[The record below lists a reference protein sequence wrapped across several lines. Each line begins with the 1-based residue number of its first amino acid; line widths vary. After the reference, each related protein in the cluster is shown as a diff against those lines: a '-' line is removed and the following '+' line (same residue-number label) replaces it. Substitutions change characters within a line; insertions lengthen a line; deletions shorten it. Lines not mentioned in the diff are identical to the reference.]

1 MVSFFV
7 MESLYDS
14 TLGSLTLRLAQES
27 RLRPLWA
34 VLRAGDAASVEGVW
48 GASVALFAA
57 ATAAALRDE
66 WNISPASR
74 ASSKSSVRKHITQNP
89 VMPSVVLVTADRVTA
104 SRLYCDL
111 PLFMNAPATTQTDSP
126 HSKSTELPS
135 HSTTPS
141 GSSNRV
147 AWFPAWD
154 HLPDWTDSLDETV
167 VGRATDHSGKTDEKT
182 DEHSTT
188 FSTLSKSKKTK
199 KLSDL
204 PPTVRDTDPISG
216 QRLRL
221 LEIFERASVVPSAAA
236 TASATTAAT
245 TVNDTS
251 SVPAVVVASVQ
262 SLLQPIPAKGELS
275 SISKRITVGDS
286 FDIPAFLEQLAS
298 YGFLT
303 QPAVELPY
311 EVAVRGGLIDLFTP
325 NLRLPVRMEFF
336 GDEIESLRFFDPAT
350 QRSTV
355 PISSVD
361 FLFSSMTPHRGRLS
375 DFLPTGSVF
384 LLVEPSD
391 IQRQGLAYREQT
403 SSAAAIDDVHTLFR
417 EIAKHPS
424 LTISELA
431 AGSTETHLQ
440 LRVESVDRFCIHTP
454 NAWDDLDI
462 RSSTDVNS
470 VEKTTQNDSLDIA
483 QNAAKRGETP
493 PSEKVSSEN
502 VSLEKVSS
510 EEVTPSVFAPTTP
523 FNTSIYSRSIE
534 TIRNELSSM
543 ARETVDGE
551 PQELWLVA
559 PTSAEIHRISEI
571 FAFPDTSKKTLKD
584 GKKPSRL
591 KVQPTIHYLCGTL
604 SNGFRLP
611 SLHTI
616 VLSSTEMFG
625 RTDHQ
630 KWGRTELDL
639 PLLGESEMDDVD
651 TEASDAE
658 TSGTEAIHTEAID
671 TELFN
676 TNAAPDAVDAASPH
690 KKTLVKSSLYE
701 RTLAKKTLDNRT
713 QNKKPLEKSSL
724 AKSPR
729 TTEERQAAQQLTR
742 TIDSFSELR
751 EGDYVVHV
759 TQGIARY
766 IGLVHLEQSGN
777 AEDFLL
783 LEFADRYKVYIPTS
797 QIGLIQKYLGGSR
810 IRPQLSK
817 YNGGGW
823 SRKKKLVEEAV
834 SDLAVEMLEVA
845 AQRNSKPGIA
855 FPPDSLWQHEF
866 EEAFPYVET
875 EDQLTAITAIRDDMQ
890 LPRPMDRL
898 LCGDVGFGKTELA
911 IRAAFRAVEAGYQ
924 VAVLVPTTILAEQHF
939 RTFCERMAAYPI
951 HIAVLSRFVDS
962 KTQKQVLTGLADGSI
977 DVVIG
982 THRIGSTDIRFKNPG
997 LIIIDEEQR
1006 FGVEVKERLK
1016 KMRSTVD
1023 ILTMTATPIP
1033 RTLHQAVLGIRDI
1046 SALRSP
1052 PRDRL
1057 AVETKVL
1064 RFDPDVVREAVLREL
1079 HRGGQIYFVHNRVN
1093 DIEQVAT
1100 ALRRIVPEA
1109 RICVGHAQMPDEQL
1123 ERVMLDFLNH
1133 RYDLLLAT
1141 TIIESG
1147 LDIPTANTIFID
1159 EANRY
1164 GLADLHQLRGR
1175 VGRYRDKAFC
1185 YLLLNPT
1192 QSLNPNAL
1200 KRLRAI
1206 EEYSQLGS
1214 GFEIAMRDLEIRG
1227 AGNLLGTEQSGHIA
1241 AVGYEMYCQLLEQ
1254 AVNRLRKLPPKRLFE
1269 CEVHLPLHSFIPDA
1283 YVPGMRDRMDLY
1295 RRIARVQSLEEYH
1308 VIEEEFWDR
1317 FGSPP
1322 PEVQTLLRI
1331 VRIRLHA
1338 ARHLITQIAWEPPN
1352 IRMSFLSE
1360 AAMRELM
1367 PRSHDRLRLVEPGVA
1382 FFVPSPSLSRRP
1394 IQTVAELTPDPHAAE
1409 RMIDAL
1415 FQILSDE
1422 N

>member
-1 MVSFFV
+1 
-7 MESLYDS
+7 MESSHDS
-14 TLGSLTLRLAQES
+14 TLSILTRQLAKEAQ
-27 RLRPLWA
+27 LRPLW
-34 VLRAGDAASVEGVW
+34 RALCAGGAASVEGVW
-48 GASVALFAA
+48 GASVALLAA
-57 ATAAALRDE
+57 AMVEALR
-66 WNISPASR
+66 NFVSPRVVRR
-74 ASSKSSVRKHITQNP
+74 ATVHPKSTAEEKVKLDVAPPT
-89 VMPSVVLVTADRVTA
+89 VVLIAADRVLA

-111 PLFMNAPATTQTDSP
+111 PLFMLPNTANHAGHSDTTSESVVPARAPESRTFGGVA
-126 HSKSTELPS
+126 
-135 HSTTPS
+135 
-141 GSSNRV
+141 SSV

-154 HLPDWTDSLDETV
+154 HLPEWTDDGAAADSAGPVDSAETGDFV
-167 VGRATDHSGKTDEKT
+167 R
-182 DEHSTT
+182 
-188 FSTLSKSKKTK
+188 
-199 KLSDL
+199 
-204 PPTVRDTDPISG
+204 TVRDIDPISG

-221 LEIFERASVVPSAAA
+221 LETLKKAETTGA
-236 TASATTAAT
+236 T
-245 TVNDTS
+245 
-251 SVPAVVVASVQ
+251 PVVVVTSIQA
-262 SLLQPIPAKGELS
+262 LLQPIPAKSGFSEMTERLS
-275 SISKRITVGDS
+275 VGDS
-286 FDIPAFLEQLAS
+286 LDIPAFLKRLAAH
-298 YGFLT
+298 GFLT

-325 NLRLPVRMEFF
+325 NLRLPVRIEFF
-336 GDEIESLRFFDPAT
+336 GDEIESLRLFDPAT

-355 PISSVD
+355 PISSID
-361 FLFSSMTPHRGRLS
+361 LLLSSMTPQRGRIS
-375 DFLPTGSVF
+375 DFLPAGSVF

-391 IQRQGLAYREQT
+391 IQRLGLAYRAQT
-403 SSAAAIDDVHTLFR
+403 TPSSAIADVHTLFS
-417 EIAKHPS
+417 EIADHPS

-431 AGSTETHLQ
+431 TGSTETHLQ
-440 LRVESVDRFCIHTP
+440 LRVEGVDRFLIHTP
-454 NAWDDLDI
+454 NVWD
-462 RSSTDVNS
+462 TPDVNAPWSENTGEEISKKDAIKS
-470 VEKTTQNDSLDIA
+470 VFLPASEGL
-483 QNAAKRGETP
+483 P
-493 PSEKVSSEN
+493 PSVPLS
-502 VSLEKVSS
+502 VTQSLRKTEHPVG
-510 EEVTPSVFAPTTP
+510 A
-523 FNTSIYSRSIE
+523 SIYARSIE
-534 TIRNELSSM
+534 TIRGELASVAS
-543 ARETVDGE
+543 ETVDGE
-551 PQELWLVA
+551 SQEVWIVA
-559 PTSAEIHRISEI
+559 PTEAEIHRMSEI
-571 FAFPDTSKKTLKD
+571 FTFSPPSIPPENLSESSSEEKIQTATASGKKTKR
-584 GKKPSRL
+584 GIYSSRS
-591 KVQPTIHYLCGTL
+591 VSQPAIHYLCGTL
-604 SNGFRLP
+604 SEGFRLP
-611 SLHTI
+611 SLRTI

-625 RTDHQ
+625 RADHQ
-630 KWGRTELDL
+630 KWGRNDPDL
-639 PLLGESEMDDVD
+639 QPLVGMPEADIADVD
-651 TEASDAE
+651 
-658 TSGTEAIHTEAID
+658 
-671 TELFN
+671 EL
-676 TNAAPDAVDAASPH
+676 TGAASPSPPH
-690 KKTLVKSSLYE
+690 ALTKNGMELVKGPLTKRRASQSE
-701 RTLAKKTLDNRT
+701 SRTS
-713 QNKKPLEKSSL
+713 EME
-724 AKSPR
+724 PR
-729 TTEERQAAQQLTR
+729 TSHGLRTAAERQAAQQLTR

-759 TQGIARY
+759 TQGISRY
-766 IGLVHLEQSGN
+766 LGLVHLEQNGN

-823 SRKKKLVEEAV
+823 SKKKKLVEEAV

-866 EEAFPYVET
+866 EETFPYVET
-875 EDQLTAITAIRDDMQ
+875 EDQLTAIAAIRDDMQ

-939 RTFCERMAAYPI
+939 RTFRERMAAYPI
-951 HIAVLSRFVDS
+951 HLAVLSRFVNPRA
-962 KTQKQVLTGLADGSI
+962 QKQVLSGLADGSI

-982 THRIGSTDIRFKNPG
+982 THRIGSTDIRFKNLG

-1064 RFDPDVVREAVLREL
+1064 RFNPEVVREAVLREL

-1093 DIEQVAT
+1093 DIQRVAET
-1100 ALRRIVPEA
+1100 LQWIVPEA

-1123 ERVMLDFLNH
+1123 EQVMLDFLNH

-1159 EANRY
+1159 EASRY

-1192 QSLNPNAL
+1192 QLLNPNAL

-1206 EEYSQLGS
+1206 EEYSNLGS

-1254 AVNRLRKLPPKRLFE
+1254 AVARLRKLPPKRLFE

-1283 YVPGMRDRMDLY
+1283 YVPGMRDRIELY
-1295 RRIARVQSLEEYH
+1295 RRIARVQTPEEYR
-1308 VIEEEFWDR
+1308 VIEEEFFDR

-1338 ARHLITQIAWEPPN
+1338 AQYLITQLAWEPPN
-1352 IRMSFLSE
+1352 IRIAFLSE
-1360 AAMRELM
+1360 AAIRELV
-1367 PRSHDRLRLVEPGVA
+1367 PRSHGQLRIVEPGTA
-1382 FFVPSPSLSRRP
+1382 FFVPPPRPSRRP
-1394 IQTVAELTPDPHAAE
+1394 IRTIAELAPDPNAAE
-1409 RMIDAL
+1409 RMINAIFHL
-1415 FQILSDE
+1415 LSDGE
-1422 N
+1422 K